1 LLPSNLTKSLRRG
14 ETGGIGLYL
23 STTNFLKTKE
33 IGLGL
38 ATSIEATLKEYIER
52 FGQRTHFQPAL
63 SIHQMPLFNTL
74 SGYGSYIF
82 PAVASL
88 IIHQTIVLGLA
99 MLVASYREQHEKIT
113 PIRFAGIFA
122 SIFTI
127 GCLGSF
133 YLFGFT
139 LWFNDYPHGG
149 NFIGLLIAVPIF
161 ISCVIGLGMLIGS
174 LLDMPERAG
183 HIIVFSSV
191 PLFLLT
197 GAAWP
202 HQAMPEWLQWFAW
215 CLPSTH
221 GVQMFV
227 QLNQMGV
234 PLNVVVPKLI
244 FLATIGVIFLIT
256 AYSRLKVFK

>member
-1 LLPSNLTKSLRRG
+1 MVLP
-14 ETGGIGLYL
+14 
-23 STTNFLKTKE
+23 
-33 IGLGL
+33 
-38 ATSIEATLKEYIER
+38 
-52 FGQRTHFQPAL
+52 
-63 SIHQMPLFNTL
+63 
-74 SGYGSYIF
+74 
-82 PAVASL
+82 
-88 IIHQTIVLGLA
+88 
-99 MLVASYREQHEKIT
+99 
-113 PIRFAGIFA
+113 
-122 SIFTI
+122 
-127 GCLGSF
+127 
-133 YLFGFT
+133 

-149 NFIGLLIAVPIF
+149 NFVGLLVAVPIF

-174 LLDMPERAG
+174 LLDIPERAG

-221 GVQMFV
+221 AVQMFV

-234 PLNVVVPKLI
+234 PLNVVAPKLI

-256 AYSRLKVFK
+256 AYSRLKVSK